1 VLANSR
7 VVWPSLVVP
16 PVDAVEADAD
26 AVALVVYVGHSEGSD
41 GLFGPADEREEEL
54 EEGEAVGLFDIHIIF
69 YTY

>member
-1 VLANSR
+1 
-7 VVWPSLVVP
+7 
-16 PVDAVEADAD
+16 
-26 AVALVVYVGHSEGSD
+26 VVYVGHSEGSD